1 MGKKC
6 MCVSKI
12 EKHKKKLK
20 PVCVHMPV
28 KNDSSSSSSSCS
40 ASSSFSES
48 SCEFDLKL
56 NGEIEQSLYSFM
68 YDVGVLFRNS
78 RSSEEQISC
87 LLDNVM
93 DHFANDFS
101 TYELVTGGFFPLIVK
116 GKEGVRE
123 TFLFDVLEIVI
134 GYALHRLTNVSSVW
148 CDSPPGDKRKFARM
162 RAYINTLEHIREPFT
177 KEILNISSFGD
188 CDFIWVKEKG
198 RWLIWKMYMAFDRI
212 VNLTPNLLWGRNY
225 SGPVFSP
232 IEPVV
237 PYPPALVWPSV
248 ERFCFPPGEKD
259 TPSCQVT
266 PDPIM
271 PPIEGQGHAS
281 SKAQALD
288 QAQAKV
294 KAQTQTKSHNKTQTR
309 EHSKAQTQ
317 TESHNKTHPREHS
330 KAQTQMESH
339 NKTQTREHSKAQTQT
354 ESHNKTQTREHSKA
368 QTQTESHNKTH
379 PREHSNDKTQTE
391 SHDKTQTREHSKDKT
406 KKQDRARVV
415 SGKEAARERAA
426 RLFALVKKST

>member
-6 MCVSKI
+6 VCVSKVD
-12 EKHKKKLK
+12 KRKKKLK

-28 KNDSSSSSSSCS
+28 KNDSCSSSSSS
-40 ASSSFSES
+40 SSSSES
-48 SCEFDLKL
+48 RSEFDLKL
-56 NGEIEQSLYSFM
+56 NGQIEQSLYSFM

-123 TFLFDVLEIVI
+123 SFLFDVLEIVI
-134 GYALHRLTNVSSVW
+134 GYALHRLTNVSAVW
-148 CDSPPGDKRKFARM
+148 CNAPPGDKRKFARM

-188 CDFIWVKEKG
+188 YDFIWVKEKG

-248 ERFCFPPGEKD
+248 ERFCFPSGEKD
-259 TPSCQVT
+259 TPPCRVT

-271 PPIEGQGHAS
+271 PPIEGQGQAS

-288 QAQAKV
+288 QAQAKA
-294 KAQTQTKSHNKTQTR
+294 KAQTQAK
-309 EHSKAQTQ
+309 
-317 TESHNKTHPREHS
+317 
-330 KAQTQMESH
+330 
-339 NKTQTREHSKAQTQT
+339 
-354 ESHNKTQTREHSKA
+354 
-368 QTQTESHNKTH
+368 
-379 PREHSNDKTQTE
+379 
-391 SHDKTQTREHSKDKT
+391 SHDKTQTKEKSKDQT
-406 KKQDRARVV
+406 KEQSKDQTKEQSKDQSKDQTKEQGKARVV
-415 SGKEAARERAA
+415 SGKEAARERAS
-426 RLFALVKKST
+426 RLFALAKKST